1 MDKRISLRE
10 IIWKDHEPTY
20 ELLRRFGFKVEH
32 GEVENLDEMLGKVFS
47 EEEIKEIMGYR
58 VLGSFRVWLL
68 TKRSFYVNYW
78 MYLRLTKTSQGY
90 VWRYGDSLIGV

>member
-1 MDKRISLRE
+1 MNLRND
-10 IIWKDHEPTY
+10 IWGNYEPTY
-20 ELLRRFGFKVEH
+20 TILRRFGFKVER

-58 VLGSFRVWLL
+58 VLGSFRIWLL
-68 TKRSFYVNYW
+68 TRRSFHVNYW

-90 VWRYGDSLIGV
+90 VWRYGDSLVGV